1 MFANNFNRLKL
12 LKNNN
17 EMNNILIIENNNT
30 SFTKSEPRG
39 DKVHPLQ
46 VIVTKNIPWHLH

>member
-17 EMNNILIIENNNT
+17 EMNNILTIENNTT
-30 SFTKSEPRG
+30 SFPRSEPKG
-39 DKVHPLQ
+39 DKGSNAPL
-46 VIVTKNIPWHLH
+46 TSDSY